1 MTRIDQTHS
10 GASRAARWP
19 ARTTLAAACAIAL
32 GLAGCGGGSG
42 GGDNDDGSTS
52 TTTGSSS
59 ESVFARGPVTGFGS
73 VIVNGRRFATED
85 AVILFGDQSDVE
97 ARLHVGQIVE
107 VKARRRNGL
116 LVAQSVRYEA
126 SLKGPITGF
135 DIDNN
140 RFEVAGQP
148 VKVVGATVFDDDN
161 ALDTLALGDVVEIS
175 GQRTGAGFTVAS
187 YVDVDNDSDED
198 DVTVTGDVSNLDTG
212 LRRFM
217 VVGLTVDY
225 GNAELEI
232 DRDGGL
238 ANGLLVAVKGRL
250 DANDVLQA
258 DKVEEE
264 SYDKDFFDDGAEV
277 ELFGQIS
284 ELTGTNGFV
293 LRGVTIRFDGNTK
306 FDDGSVGNLS
316 VGAVVEVEGIV
327 DDNGVLLAKEISF
340 DEDFGDRE
348 DDSNDVED
356 DDRREDIEFAGRVA
370 SVTKNSIEIF
380 GVTVGVEER
389 TRLLDERDDRRTFSL
404 EDIQTGDRVELAA
417 RDDNGTLFASRI
429 EREED
434 DKTDE
439 IEGFIDRF
447 DAGLQTL
454 VVSGVS
460 VDATAASFDNISAS
474 DFFAMAEEGV
484 RVEIEGRFDGS
495 VFLAGE
501 IELDD

>member
-1 MTRIDQTHS
+1 MTRIDRTHS

-42 GGDNDDGSTS
+42 GGDDSDSTS
-52 TTTGSSS
+52 TTTGSTS

-85 AVILFGDQSDVE
+85 AAILFGDESDVE
-97 ARLHVGQIVE
+97 ARLRVGQIVE
-107 VKARRRNGL
+107 VKARRENGL
-116 LVAQSVRYEA
+116 LVAASVRYDA
-126 SLKGPITGF
+126 SLKGPITALA
-135 DIDNN
+135 IDNN
-140 RFEVAGQP
+140 RFQVAGQP

-187 YVDVDNDSDED
+187 YVDVDNESDAD
-198 DVTVTGDVSNLDTG
+198 AVTVTGDVRNLDTQ
-212 LRRFM
+212 LRRFT
-217 VVGLTVDY
+217 VGGLTIDY

-238 ANGLLVAVKGRL
+238 ANRLLVKVEGRL
-250 DANDVLQA
+250 DANDVLLA
-258 DKVEEE
+258 DKVEDE
-264 SYDKDFFDDGAEV
+264 SYDEDFFDDGAEV

-293 LRGVTIRFDGNTK
+293 LRGVTIRFDANTQ
-306 FDDGSVGNLS
+306 FDDGSVANLG
-316 VGAVVEVEGIV
+316 VGAVVEVEGVV

-340 DEDFGDRE
+340 DEDFGDRD

-356 DDRREDIEFAGRVA
+356 DDRREDIEFAGRVS
-370 SVTKNSIEIF
+370 SVAKDAIELF
-380 GVTVGVEER
+380 GVTVRVEDR

-404 EDIQTGDRVELAA
+404 ADIQPGDRVELPA
-417 RDDNGTLFASRI
+417 RNDDGTLFASRV
-429 EREED
+429 ERED
-434 DKTDE
+434 DEKRDE

-447 DAGLQTL
+447 DGGLKTL
-454 VVSGVS
+454 VVSGVTI
-460 VDATAASFDNISAS
+460 DATAASFDNLTES
-474 DFFAMAEEGV
+474 DFFAMAKEGV
-484 RVEIEGRFDGS
+484 RIEISGRFNGS
-495 VFLAGE
+495 VFVADE